1 MGGEV
6 MNRKPLGI
14 EDEDF
19 IRGNIPMTKR
29 EVRMAVLAEAAL
41 QNDSNVLDIGAG
53 TGSISIEAAL
63 QAPSGKVWAIEKES
77 EGIDLIQKNAEKHGV
92 KNIEILAGR
101 APEMMAEIDHLLDAV
116 IIGGSGGELEA
127 ILDRSSD
134 LLKIDGR
141 IVVTAV
147 TTGTVDRAARYFS
160 ERKEEYQWWGYQAGY
175 TRLRP
180 VGSHFLFQAQNP
192 VFLVVA
198 KKR

>member
-1 MGGEV
+1 

-14 EDEDF
+14 EDEEF

-63 QAPSGKVWAIEKES
+63 QAPNGKVWAIEKEL
-77 EGIDLIQKNAEKHGV
+77 EGIDLIQKNAEKHGAL
-92 KNIEILAGR
+92 NIQVLAGR
-101 APEMMAEIDHLLDAV
+101 APEMIEEIDRLLDTV

-134 LLKIDGR
+134 LLKIGGR

-198 KKR
+198 KKL

>member
-6 MNRKPLGI
+6 MNRKALGI

-41 QNDSNVLDIGAG
+41 QDDSKVLDIGAG

-63 QAPSGKVWAIEKES
+63 QAPNGKVWAIEKES

-92 KNIEILAGR
+92 SNIKILEGR
-101 APEMMAEIDHLLDAV
+101 APEMMSEIDHLLDVV

-127 ILDRSSD
+127 ILDRSND
-134 LLKIDGR
+134 LLKIGGR

-160 ERKEEYQWWGYQAGY
+160 ERKEKYQWWGYQAAY

-192 VFLVVA
+192 VFLIVA
-198 KKR
+198 KKQ

>member
-1 MGGEV
+1 

-14 EDEDF
+14 EDEEF

-63 QAPSGKVWAIEKES
+63 QAPNGKVWAIEKEL
-77 EGIDLIQKNAEKHGV
+77 EGIDLIQKNAEKHGSL
-92 KNIEILAGR
+92 NIQVLAGR
-101 APEMMAEIDHLLDAV
+101 APEMMEEIDRLLDTV

-134 LLKIDGR
+134 LLKIGGR

-198 KKR
+198 KKL

>member
-1 MGGEV
+1 ME
-6 MNRKPLGI
+6 RKPLGI

-41 QNDSNVLDIGAG
+41 QKDSNILDIGAG

-63 QAPSGKVWAIEKES
+63 QSPDGKVWAIEKEP
-77 EGIDLIQKNAEKHGV
+77 EGIDLIHKNAVKHGV

-101 APEMMAEIDHLLDAV
+101 APEMMAEVDHLLDAV

-127 ILDRSSD
+127 ILDRSCD

-160 ERKEEYQWWGYQAGY
+160 ERKDEFQWWGYQAAY

-192 VFLVVA
+192 VFLIVA
-198 KKR
+198 KKQ